1 MLIRFTG
8 VVLGA
13 VLGTTALAAPAV
25 ADPALAASVDV
36 VTAEQASKKIMI
48 FDPAVASWNGSG
60 ATKWAWSPTSA
71 NGFSAQ
77 ADGASA
83 EASTSAAGWSNPSDM
98 RLRSNS
104 HHGGQ
109 VLVTA
114 ASGGFLGVASF
125 PAGKRKWS
133 VAVPGADNPHAAEL
147 LPNGNVAAAASHGGW
162 IRLYAASQG
171 PNATKH
177 AQYDLPGGHGVLWD
191 PQGSVL
197 WAIGDNHLVALKVG
211 GTAANPTLSEA
222 RKVALPS
229 KGGHDLQPVYGNKDR
244 LWITTSSQV
253 YQFSK
258 STGAFSTDY
267 AHAAS
272 ANRTSVKSIGNH
284 PQTGQLIEAKPKAGC
299 RTTWCTD
306 TIDFFGA
313 DAKRTRTGAEFYK
326 ARFWYA
332 AYQ

>member
-1 MLIRFTG
+1 MLVRFTG

-13 VLGTTALAAPAV
+13 LLGAAMLTAPAT
-25 ADPALAASVDV
+25 AAASVDV
-36 VTAEQASKKIMI
+36 VTAEQATKKIMI
-48 FDPAVASWNGSG
+48 FDPAVASWGGSG
-60 ATKWAWSPTSA
+60 ATKWVWSPTST
-71 NGFSAQ
+71 NGFS
-77 ADGASA
+77 S
-83 EASTSAAGWSNPSDM
+83 AGWSNPSDM
-98 RLRSNS
+98 RLRSNA

-133 VAVPGADNPHAAEL
+133 VAVPGADNPHAAEV

-171 PNATKH
+171 ANATKH
-177 AQYDLPGGHGVLWD
+177 AQYALPGGHGVLWD
-191 PQGSVL
+191 PQGAVL
-197 WAIGDNHLVALKVG
+197 WAIGDNLLVALKVG
-211 GTAANPTLSEA
+211 GTAANPTLTEA

-244 LWITTSSQV
+244 LWITTNSQV

-272 ANRTSVKSIGNH
+272 ANRTSVKSVGNH